1 MDMLNW
7 LKAVFARRAAPEKG
21 YGMEVLYAGW
31 VDLPAEL
38 RSRQRDSVQP
48 WPGKSSSSSPSR

>member
-1 MDMLNW
+1 MLNW

-48 WPGKSSSSSPSR
+48 WPGKPSSSSPSR